1 MSEGRLFKII
11 YYLLEK
17 GRATAPELA
26 EKYEVSI
33 RTIYRDVDMLSSA
46 GIPVYVTKGRKGGI
60 QLMDHFVLN
69 KSILSDKEKQE
80 ILMGLQSLCA
90 IQYQDAEDILT
101 KMGAVFQTAQTK
113 WIEADFSRWGI
124 SRENEQKI
132 FSILKQSIL
141 ESRVLSF
148 TYYASSGEHLQREAE
163 PLKLVYKDKAW
174 YIYAF
179 CRYRLEKRLF
189 RVSRMKKITLTKE
202 QFCRKIGTDDPVF
215 PKSAV
220 MGQVMEIELHL
231 PDEMAYRIYDIF
243 DDQDITK
250 LKSGYKVTAA
260 VPETQWLYEF
270 IMSFG
275 DKVDIVSPRQL
286 RENIIKRCANAL
298 QHHRKEL

>member
-1 MSEGRLFKII
+1 M
-11 YYLLEK
+11 
-17 GRATAPELA
+17 
-26 EKYEVSI
+26 
-33 RTIYRDVDMLSSA
+33 
-46 GIPVYVTKGRKGGI
+46 
-60 QLMDHFVLN
+60 
-69 KSILSDKEKQE
+69 
-80 ILMGLQSLCA
+80 
-90 IQYQDAEDILT
+90 
-101 KMGAVFQTAQTK
+101 
-113 WIEADFSRWGI
+113 
-124 SRENEQKI
+124 
-132 FSILKQSIL
+132 

-220 MGQVMEIELHL
+220 MGQVMEIELHF

-286 RENIIKRCANAL
+286 SENIIKRCANAL